1 MDLSATGPSTPG
13 GSTKSS
19 GATMTTDFGSSS
31 SEPMVASVDALAE
44 SEGLVATAESGR
56 GILCEDDDEADAA
69 TAVCRR
75 MPGALAAAAKPPPLL
90 PATALGPADAW
101 LVARQC
107 ISSSERRG
115 GAKSRSPK
123 AGLLEER
130 GEREPVERRG
140 KKVSSPRSLSRF
152 TKNFPLASKS
162 FLLLFFS
169 RQQFSALLLLEPLP
183 PDL

>member
-1 MDLSATGPSTPG
+1 MGRRRRNRWWHQLMLSQSPR
-13 GSTKSS
+13 
-19 GATMTTDFGSSS
+19 GSSRRPRAGEAFS
-31 SEPMVASVDALAE
+31 AKTVLLALVPPRR
-44 SEGLVATAESGR
+44 GKGR
-56 GILCEDDDEADAA
+56 ADAA
-69 TAVCRR
+69 ARREATTTAVCRR